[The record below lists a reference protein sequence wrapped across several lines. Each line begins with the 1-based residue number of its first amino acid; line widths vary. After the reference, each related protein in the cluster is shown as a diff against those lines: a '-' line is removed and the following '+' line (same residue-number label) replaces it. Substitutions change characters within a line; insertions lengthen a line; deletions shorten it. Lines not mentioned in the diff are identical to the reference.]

1 MTLTALALFAAVYLM
16 AAASPGPTV
25 LALTARVLARGK
37 KGMAGFIIGCLI
49 GDLVWFG
56 LAVGGLAVLAQTMQ
70 GVFLVIKYL
79 GIAYLLYLAYK
90 LWFAPTSP
98 SAQAPK
104 LKADSNISMLLAGL
118 AMTLS
123 NPKTMVFFLAIV
135 PSVVDLGGTSSL
147 GIFEMGLVISAGMIS
162 VMTIYTLVF
171 DRARG
176 ALLGK
181 FGMGKINKACAVG
194 LAGAAGLVAT
204 R

>member
-1 MTLTALALFAAVYLM
+1 MTLTALALFAVVYLA

-37 KGMAGFIIGCLI
+37 NGMAGFIIGCLA
-49 GDLVWFG
+49 GDLVWFA

-70 GVFLVIKYL
+70 EVFLIIKYL
-79 GIAYLLYLAYK
+79 GVAYLLYLAYK
-90 LWFAPTSP
+90 LWFAPSQ
-98 SAQAPK
+98 ADIEAPK
-104 LKADSNISMLLAGL
+104 LKADTNSSMVLAGL
-118 AMTLS
+118 ALTLS
-123 NPKTMVFFLAIV
+123 NPKTMVFFLAVV
-135 PSVVDLGGTSSL
+135 PSVVNLADTSLLGFL
-147 GIFEMGLVISAGMIS
+147 EMVLVISVGMVS
-162 VMTIYTLVF
+162 VLATYTLVF

-181 FGMGKINKACAVG
+181 FGIGKINRGCAVG

>member
-1 MTLTALALFAAVYLM
+1 MTLTALALFAAVYLA

-37 KGMAGFIIGCLI
+37 KGMAGFIIGCLA
-49 GDLVWFG
+49 GDLVWFA

-70 GVFLVIKYL
+70 EVFLVIKYL
-79 GIAYLLYLAYK
+79 GVAYLLYLAYK
-90 LWFAPTSP
+90 LWFAPSQ
-98 SAQAPK
+98 ANIEAPK
-104 LKADSNISMLLAGL
+104 LKADTNSSMLLAGL
-118 AMTLS
+118 ALTLS
-123 NPKTMVFFLAIV
+123 NPKTMVFFLAVV
-135 PSVVDLGGTSSL
+135 PSVVDLADTSSL
-147 GIFEMGLVISAGMIS
+147 GFLEMVLVISVGMVS
-162 VMTIYTLVF
+162 VLATYTLVF

>member
-37 KGMAGFIIGCLI
+37 QSMAGFILGCLI

-70 GVFLVIKYL
+70 GVFLAVKYL

-90 LWFAPTSP
+90 LWFAPTQP
-98 SAQAPK
+98 NAEAPK
-104 LKADSNISMLLAGL
+104 LKANTNASMLLAGL

-135 PSVVDLGGTSSL
+135 PSVVDLGGTSTL
-147 GIFEMGLVISAGMIS
+147 GIVEMGLVISAGMIS
-162 VMTIYTLVF
+162 VLTIYTLVF

-181 FGMGKINKACAVG
+181 FGMGKINKVCAVG